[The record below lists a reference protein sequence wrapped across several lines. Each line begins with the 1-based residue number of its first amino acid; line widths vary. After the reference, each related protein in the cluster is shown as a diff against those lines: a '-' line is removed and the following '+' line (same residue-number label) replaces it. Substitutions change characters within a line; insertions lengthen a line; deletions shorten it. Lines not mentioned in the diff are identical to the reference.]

1 MWYEQDPEIEH
12 DTRVVNLKQVMMTP
26 AIFRA
31 VKRAGGKVKE
41 KEYEKDPHPAPTPL
55 SEDIAKLD
63 FFEGSPVKV
72 KEHGDF
78 YRIIDGRHRVAAMLL
93 KNFRQISVEVIS
105 DN

>member
-1 MWYEQDPEIEH
+1 MWYEREVEY
-12 DTRVVNLKQVMMTP
+12 DTLVVDLKQVMMTP

-41 KEYEKDPHPAPTPL
+41 KDYEKDPRPAPTPL
-55 SEDIAKLD
+55 KEDITKLD

>member
-1 MWYEQDPEIEH
+1 MWYEPDMEY
-12 DTRVVNLKQVMMTP
+12 DTRVVDLKQIMMTP

-41 KEYEKDPHPAPTPL
+41 KDYEKDPNPAPTPL
-55 SEDIAKLD
+55 REDIARLD

-78 YRIIDGRHRVAAMLL
+78 YSIIDGRHRVAAMLL
-93 KNFRQISVEVIS
+93 KNFKQISVEVVS
-105 DN
+105 E

>member
-1 MWYEQDPEIEH
+1 MWYEQEVEY
-12 DTRVVNLKQVMMTP
+12 DTRVVDLKQVMMTP

-41 KEYEKDPHPAPTPL
+41 KDYEKDPHPAPTPL
-55 SEDIAKLD
+55 KEDIAKLD

-72 KEHGDF
+72 KEYGDF
-78 YRIIDGRHRVAAMLL
+78 YSIIDGRHRVAAMLL
-93 KNFRQISVEVIS
+93 KNFRQISVEVIT